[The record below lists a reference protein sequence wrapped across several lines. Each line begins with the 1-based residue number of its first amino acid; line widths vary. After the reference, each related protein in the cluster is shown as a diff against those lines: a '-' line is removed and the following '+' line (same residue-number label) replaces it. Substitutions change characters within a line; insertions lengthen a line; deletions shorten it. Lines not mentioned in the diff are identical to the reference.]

1 MPDAKKR
8 ASAEN
13 LKVASV
19 IKKTRNHVGYLNKQ
33 SLEAV
38 ASSWTNE
45 TSVVWKQLGEQ
56 FITGKENKTKG
67 HFGQEYLKEKERK
80 GFQFTFKGKEE
91 NKPPRAR
98 RSLERG
104 FHDISVP
111 TDIPAKK
118 VKLLL
123 DEQICSG
130 QIEIGEHIVEREYKK
145 LVTNELGDMVTHTFS
160 VHGRK
165 HPLPKLRLKLFKK
178 HCKFMILNSDTYF
191 ENIQEA
197 ELFERLSSLGEL
209 NLDENIN
216 CMKEKLKKYER
227 SRNLVVWHDAS
238 VIANHGH
245 ILCNVHVI
253 YDPAVFYTSEEYKI
267 LTGYD
272 VNVQREVETPELYII
287 GRCKSNDEQLA
298 YIDTR
303 IECLEGL
310 KSALQ
315 LNTIDK
321 KYGGIEL
328 TDYIRLFN
336 GDGPAVAFEA
346 GNQKGGITSA
356 LAVMCMHVCTDY

>member
-1 MPDAKKR
+1 MHATAEKRSFETVPDAKKR

-13 LKVASV
+13 LKVASG
-19 IKKTRNHVGYLNKQ
+19 IKKARNHVGYFDSYYIDKQ
-33 SLEAV
+33 SLGA
-38 ASSWTNE
+38 AATSWTNE

-56 FITGKENKTKG
+56 FITGKENKTNG
-67 HFGQEYLKEKERK
+67 HFGQVAKEYLKEKERK
-80 GFQFTFKGKEE
+80 GFQFTFKGKKE
-91 NKPPRAR
+91 NKPPRSR
-98 RSLERG
+98 RSPKRV
-104 FHDISVP
+104 FRVP
-111 TDIPAKK
+111 TDMSAKK

-130 QIEIGEHIVEREYKK
+130 QIEIGEHIVERVYKK
-145 LVTNELGDMVTHTFS
+145 LVTNELGDVVTHTFS

-178 HCKFMILNSDTYF
+178 HCKFMRLNSDTYF

-245 ILCNVHVI
+245 ILFNVHVI

-272 VNVQREVETPELYII
+272 VNVQREVEVPELYH
-287 GRCKSNDEQLA
+287 R
-298 YIDTR
+298 
-303 IECLEGL
+303 
-310 KSALQ
+310 
-315 LNTIDK
+315 
-321 KYGGIEL
+321 
-328 TDYIRLFN
+328 
-336 GDGPAVAFEA
+336 
-346 GNQKGGITSA
+346 
-356 LAVMCMHVCTDY
+356 